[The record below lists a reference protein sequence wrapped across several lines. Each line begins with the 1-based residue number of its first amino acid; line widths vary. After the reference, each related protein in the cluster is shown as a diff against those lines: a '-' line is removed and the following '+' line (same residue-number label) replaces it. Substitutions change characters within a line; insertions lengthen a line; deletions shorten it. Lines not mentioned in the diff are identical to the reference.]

1 MRECFLQ
8 SKMTKIS
15 ESKVQ
20 VLLHTFLQ
28 GKPIATQ
35 ALKSITKPRSEGHIH
50 FDKMDSM
57 KGTVATHVM
66 R

>member
-20 VLLHTFLQ
+20 VLLHAFLQ
-28 GKPIATQ
+28 GKAIATQ
-35 ALKSITKPRSEGHIH
+35 ALKSQNLDLKDISILIKWI
-50 FDKMDSM
+50 
-57 KGTVATHVM
+57 A
-66 R
+66 